1 MATALAMAP
10 EAERAEIKRQQSI
23 LKQDLAAAKAE
34 AAIEGKGRAS
44 KAEDA
49 NLAEAEHQTLR
60 GRVREL
66 LDQIHTN
73 SDSSASSLPLP
84 PSPSISLHLP
94 PSPSVSDSSASSLE
108 VLINL
113 IASPGLS
120 YALIA
125 SLIRCVLPRSA
136 HQLC

>member
-1 MATALAMAP
+1 MAP

-34 AAIEGKGRAS
+34 AAIEGKGKAS

-49 NLAEAEHQTLR
+49 NLAEAEHQSLR

-73 SDSSASSLPLP
+73 
-84 PSPSISLHLP
+84 
-94 PSPSVSDSSASSLE
+94 SDSSASSLE

>member
-49 NLAEAEHQTLR
+49 NLAEAEHQSLR
-60 GRVREL
+60 CRVREL

-84 PSPSISLHLP
+84 PSLP
-94 PSPSVSDSSASSLE
+94 PSFPLRPSFPSSRARAQSFPW
-108 VLINL
+108 I
-113 IASPGLS
+113 
-120 YALIA
+120 
-125 SLIRCVLPRSA
+125 
-136 HQLC
+136 HQTLVE